1 MFIFF
6 ISSQDELIHVGWES
20 VRASVNTF
28 KHEYLRSRQA
38 EFNQFFFYLQ
48 VIRTFITS
56 RTSSKFGQIGL
67 WSKLPLSVWKNPN
80 RLIMGKMLT
89 TLSPSFLFE
98 SHSFL
103 KVTRTCMECVENIS
117 PSHIYHKETKSLL
130 HSCWK
135 QTSNKKCT
143 TRK

>member
-1 MFIFF
+1 MYIFF
-6 ISSQDELIHVGWES
+6 ISSQDELIGWES
-20 VRASVNTF
+20 VRASVNPD

-38 EFNQFFFYLQ
+38 EFNQISFYLQ
-48 VIRTFITS
+48 VIRIFITS

-80 RLIMGKMLT
+80 TLIMGKMLI
-89 TLSPSFLFE
+89 TLLPSFLAE
-98 SHSFL
+98 WHSFL
-103 KVTRTCMECVENIS
+103 QVTRTCMKCVENVS
-117 PSHIYHKETKSLL
+117 PSHIYHKKTKKLL

-135 QTSNKKCT
+135 QKKQQKICT